1 MKLLKNLIC
10 IMLSFI
16 LVLVILMYMLY
27 SNFESKFLNK
37 DYILSKMNGNQFY
50 LQIGREVESGFEK
63 YIYQSGLPEETIK
76 NLFTEEIIKNDVISI
91 VNCVYD
97 GTEINLSSQIIRNN
111 LDNKIEQYLQSEG
124 KNANEQVRENINK
137 FEDLIVN
144 EYNNNINISEEL
156 YTEAHLLIE
165 KCNVVVEKI
174 GNMPIIIIGIFVV
187 LIILLNI
194 KNLALALNFL
204 SISILAVGVLIK
216 LGITTIYSNIN
227 IDNLL
232 ILTNSISNLVIS
244 IIKEIIYEFDKIS
257 TTCVVLGVLG
267 IAIYAIFKSLKSEK
281 SINKY

>member
-1 MKLLKNLIC
+1 
-10 IMLSFI
+10 
-16 LVLVILMYMLY
+16 MYMLY

-91 VNCVYD
+91 VNCVYG

-156 YTEAHLLIE
+156 YTEAHSLIE
-165 KCNVVVEKI
+165 KFNVVVEKI
-174 GNMPIIIIGIFVV
+174 GNMPIMIIGIFVV

>member
-76 NLFTEEIIKNDVISI
+76 NIFTEEIIKNDVISI
-91 VNCVYD
+91 VNCVYG

-156 YTEAHLLIE
+156 YTEAHSLIE
-165 KCNVVVEKI
+165 KFNVVVEKI
-174 GNMPIIIIGIFVV
+174 GNMPIMIIGIFVV

>member
-1 MKLLKNLIC
+1 MKLLKNL
-10 IMLSFI
+10 I

-91 VNCVYD
+91 VNCVYG

-156 YTEAHLLIE
+156 YTEAHSLIE
-165 KCNVVVEKI
+165 KFNVVVEKI
-174 GNMPIIIIGIFVV
+174 GNMPIMIIGIFVV

>member
-27 SNFESKFLNK
+27 SNFESKFLSK
-37 DYILSKMNGNQFY
+37 DYILSKMNENQFY

-156 YTEAHLLIE
+156 YTETHSLIE
-165 KCNVVVEKI
+165 KFNVVVEKI

-216 LGITTIYSNIN
+216 IVITTIYSNIN

-232 ILTNSISNLVIS
+232 ILTNSISNLVID
-244 IIKEIIYEFDKIS
+244 IIKELIYEFDKIS

-267 IAIYAIFKSLKSEK
+267 IAIYAIFKSLKFEK

>member
-91 VNCVYD
+91 VNCVYG

-156 YTEAHLLIE
+156 YTEAHSLIE
-165 KCNVVVEKI
+165 KFNVVVEKI
-174 GNMPIIIIGIFVV
+174 GNMQIGRAHV
-187 LIILLNI
+187 
-194 KNLALALNFL
+194 
-204 SISILAVGVLIK
+204 
-216 LGITTIYSNIN
+216 
-227 IDNLL
+227 
-232 ILTNSISNLVIS
+232 
-244 IIKEIIYEFDKIS
+244 
-257 TTCVVLGVLG
+257 
-267 IAIYAIFKSLKSEK
+267 
-281 SINKY
+281 

>member
-1 MKLLKNLIC
+1 MKLL
-10 IMLSFI
+10 MLSFI

-91 VNCVYD
+91 VNCVYG

-156 YTEAHLLIE
+156 YTEAHSLIE
-165 KCNVVVEKI
+165 KFNVVVEKI
-174 GNMPIIIIGIFVV
+174 GNMPIMIIGIFVV

>member
-91 VNCVYD
+91 VNCVYG

-156 YTEAHLLIE
+156 YTEAHSLIE
-165 KCNVVVEKI
+165 KFNVVVEKI
-174 GNMPIIIIGIFVV
+174 GNMPIMIIGIFVV

>member
-124 KNANEQVRENINK
+124 KNANEQVREKINK
-137 FEDLIVN
+137 FEDLIEN
-144 EYNNNINISEEL
+144 ENNNKINISEEL
-156 YTEAHLLIE
+156 
-165 KCNVVVEKI
+165 
-174 GNMPIIIIGIFVV
+174 
-187 LIILLNI
+187 
-194 KNLALALNFL
+194 
-204 SISILAVGVLIK
+204 
-216 LGITTIYSNIN
+216 
-227 IDNLL
+227 
-232 ILTNSISNLVIS
+232 
-244 IIKEIIYEFDKIS
+244 
-257 TTCVVLGVLG
+257 
-267 IAIYAIFKSLKSEK
+267 
-281 SINKY
+281 